1 MSTTSAP
8 STGDSFPGRGPAARE
23 AAARY
28 LGAPVAGWER
38 FKRLKT
44 YLDAAPDDPGVL
56 IELAAACGQVRSNID
71 GIESEILQA
80 LLRVPSRSG
89 WGEEIAARMALST
102 RAAEGRLDR
111 AAALDQYSEVH
122 FALLGGEIDLSKARV
137 FIDAVK
143 TLPTGQ
149 GRAIHRTIL
158 PDAPELTV
166 GQLRHRLQAAALAVD
181 AENAQA
187 RHEEAVKD
195 RYVRAEPT
203 EDGMAYLTFYL
214 PAVDAAAAMSVL
226 DALAVKDGPEDERP
240 IAARRVDA
248 FMGIIR
254 QILSS
259 GTTPDGQDLPTQ
271 HRKRPQMVFTV
282 AQSTLDG
289 DDDAPGYLAGH
300 GPLAA
305 DIIRHLVGT
314 ADITSRVVHTDLL
327 DGTAQPPPVPPQHTT
342 GERAALRRTAPEQ
355 GLPEGV
361 PSQQGV
367 PEHVPPQPCLPDDP
381 AAALAAM
388 GVLACDSYQPGVA
401 LREFILDRDVT
412 CRFPTCRQ
420 PGRRCQID
428 HIVPFTSDLP
438 AWAQTHQGNL
448 HLLCARHHGLKTAGA
463 WSVTREPATGDTH
476 WTSPLG
482 YTYTRAAQ
490 VVDPAHDL
498 PVLHRQLQAIRVEHA
513 DQPEMFTESAPLS
526 PGIVSEVEWARAMC
540 RTPAHARP
548 GVCDCAERAED
559 ITAILARLQPPG
571 LPDRPD
577 AAGSPELPHP
587 PGSVDLRAEPPATS
601 DPGEFPTSTD
611 PPPF

>member
-1 MSTTSAP
+1 MVGSSVVYMSTTSAP

-23 AAARY
+23 AAARH
-28 LGAPVAGWER
+28 LGAPVTGWER

-44 YLDAAPDDPGVL
+44 YLDATPDDPGVL
-56 IELAAACGQVRSNID
+56 IEMAAACGQLRSNID
-71 GIESEILQA
+71 GVEAEILQA

-89 WGEEIAARMALST
+89 WGEEIASRMALST

-111 AAALDQYSEVH
+111 AAALDQYAEVH
-122 FALLGGEIDLSKARV
+122 FALLGGEIDLPKARV

-143 TLPTGQ
+143 TLPPGQ

-181 AENAQA
+181 ADNAQA

-254 QILSS
+254 QILGS

-314 ADITSRVVHTDLL
+314 ADVTSQLVRTDPL
-327 DGTAQPPPVPPQHTT
+327 DGTAQPPPAAQHTA
-342 GERAALRRTAPEQ
+342 GERAALRRTAP
-355 GLPEGV
+355 
-361 PSQQGV
+361 QQGI
-367 PEHVPPQPCLPDDP
+367 PDDP

-388 GVLACDSYQPGVA
+388 GILACDSYQPGAA
-401 LREFILDRDVT
+401 LREFILARDVT

-428 HIVPFTSDLP
+428 HIVPFTSDRP

-463 WSVTREPATGDTH
+463 WSVTREPTTGDTH

-490 VVDPAHDL
+490 VVDPAHDP
-498 PVLHRQLQAIRVEHA
+498 PVLHRQLQAMRVENA
-513 DQPEMFTESAPLS
+513 DQLELFTESAPLS
-526 PGIVSEVEWARAMC
+526 PGVVSEVEWARAMC
-540 RTPAHARP
+540 RIPAHARP
-548 GVCDCAERAED
+548 GACDCAERAED
-559 ITAILARLQPPG
+559 LTTILARLQPPDPPD
-571 LPDRPD
+571 LPDQPG
-577 AAGSPELPHP
+577 AAGSPDLPHP
-587 PGSVDLRAEPPATS
+587 PGSLDLPAEPPATS
-601 DPGEFPTSTD
+601 VPGDFPTSTD

>member
-1 MSTTSAP
+1 MSTTSASSP
-8 STGDSFPGRGPAARE
+8 GYSVPGRGPAARE

-28 LGAPVAGWER
+28 LGAPLTGWER

-44 YLDAAPDDPGVL
+44 YLDAAPDEPGVL
-56 IELAAACGQVRSNID
+56 IEMAAACAQLRSNID

-80 LLRVPSRSG
+80 LLQVPSRSG

-122 FALLGGEIDLSKARV
+122 FALLGGEIDLPKARV
-137 FIDAVK
+137 FLDAVK
-143 TLPTGQ
+143 TLPPGQ

-158 PDAPELTV
+158 PDAPGLTV

-181 AENAQA
+181 ADNAQA

-195 RYVRAEPT
+195 RYVRAEPA

-248 FMGIIR
+248 FMAIIR

-259 GTTPDGQDLPTQ
+259 GTTPDGQEVPTQ

-289 DDDAPGYLAGH
+289 HDDAPGYLAGH
-300 GPLAA
+300 GPLSA

-314 ADITSRVVHTDLL
+314 VEVTSQVLPTDPV
-327 DGTAQPPPVPPQHTT
+327 DGTAQPPPAAAQHTT
-342 GERAALRRTAPEQ
+342 GERAAQRRAAPER
-355 GLPEGV
+355 V
-361 PSQQGV
+361 PSRPGV
-367 PEHVPPQPCLPDDP
+367 HDDP

-388 GVLACDSYQPGVA
+388 GVLACDSYQPGA
-401 LREFILDRDVT
+401 TLREFILARDVT

-428 HIVPFTSDLP
+428 HIVPFTFDRP

-463 WSVTREPATGDTH
+463 WRITREPATGDTR

-490 VVDPAHDL
+490 VVDPAHEL
-498 PVLHRQLQAIRVEHA
+498 PVLHRQLQTMRVEHA
-513 DQPEMFTESAPLS
+513 DQPELFTGSAPLS
-526 PGIVSEVEWARAMC
+526 PGVVSEVEWARAKC

-548 GVCDCAERAED
+548 GACDCAERAED
-559 ITAILARLQPPG
+559 ITTILAGLQPPDP
-571 LPDRPD
+571 PDRPD
-577 AAGSPELPHP
+577 PTGSAGSANHHDV
-587 PGSVDLRAEPPATS
+587 PGSPDLPGPPASLDLPAEPPATS